1 MEILVLLSNM
11 KRNDFFEEMLPR
23 VVVTEIMFLWRV
35 VVMSAAG
42 SSQPFLSSVRLPCR
56 KPC

>member
-35 VVMSAAG
+35 VVMSATG
-42 SSQPFLSSVRLPCR
+42 SSQPFLSSVRLPCQ